1 MRAWRFLDVVGIRV
15 VAIGLPLIVA
25 GCGKEKPPPPP
36 TIVKLD
42 MRAATDVNLTID
54 GQGSPVETRV
64 YQLGS
69 KSNFDGAEFF
79 PLYKA
84 DAKTLETDMLKKE
97 QFQLIPGGAKTLELT
112 LPDNAKAI
120 GVFAAYRDFPN
131 IKWRASAEIP
141 AHQTTLLLVT
151 LDKSGIKLVAKP

>member
-1 MRAWRFLDVVGIRV
+1 MRAWRFVDGAGVRPL
-15 VAIGLPLIVA
+15 AIALSLIVV

-36 TIVKLD
+36 TVVKLD
-42 MRAATDVNLTID
+42 IRAATDVNLTID
-54 GQGSPVETRV
+54 NQGAPVETRV

-84 DAKTLETDMLKKE
+84 DAKTLESDLLKKE
-97 QFQLIPGGAKTLELT
+97 QFLLIPGGAKTLELT

-120 GVFAAYRDFPN
+120 GIFAAYRDFPN
-131 IKWRASAEIP
+131 TKWRASADIP
-141 AHQTTLLLVT
+141 AHQTTSLLVT
-151 LDKSGIKLVAKP
+151 LDKSGVKLVEKP